1 MKKKSVSIIWGV
13 LLVAAGALFL
23 AQNFGYIGK
32 LSDQLWLIIFAG
44 LSLLFFTSYFVSGIK
59 NWGWLFPACIF
70 GALALG
76 FAMTEVGGPEEIF
89 GSAVL
94 FAIAIPFIVAFFLD
108 MRQNWW
114 ALIPAW
120 VMSVLSFIVVLSTS
134 GNDEIIGALVL
145 FAIGLPF
152 LVVYF
157 LNRTR
162 WWALIPGLI
171 MVVLSFVPLL
181 EASASDE
188 FIGALVMAGLS
199 IPFLAVYLSRREHWW
214 ALIPAGVFA
223 TISVTVLLTATRIF
237 SGKYEAF
244 YSSVFLLGLAVT
256 FGVLWLLRFRHQTE
270 WAKYPALGLAVA
282 SVVAFIFGLQWM
294 YIWPVLIVAAGGI
307 MLYFGLR
314 QKKLPPAE

>member
-1 MKKKSVSIIWGV
+1 MKTKAVNIIWGV
-13 LLVAAGALFL
+13 LLVAVGALFL

-32 LSDQLWLIIFAG
+32 ISDQLWLFIFGG

-76 FAMTEVGGPEEIF
+76 FALTEAGAADEIF
-89 GSAVL
+89 GSGIL
-94 FAIAIPFIVAFFLD
+94 FAIAIPFIVAFFLN
-108 MRQNWW
+108 MRENWW

-120 VMSVLSFIVVLSTS
+120 VMSVLSLIVVLSTS
-134 GNDEIIGALVL
+134 GNDDIIGSLVL

-181 EASASDE
+181 EARASSD
-188 FIGALVMAGLS
+188 FIGALVMAGMAL
-199 IPFLAVYLSRREHWW
+199 PFFAVYLHKREQWW
-214 ALIPAGVFA
+214 ALIPAGVFT
-223 TISVTVLLTATRIF
+223 TIAVTVLLTATRIF
-237 SGKYEAF
+237 SGRYEAI
-244 YSSVFLLGLAVT
+244 YGSIFLLGLAAT
-256 FGVLWLLRFRHQTE
+256 FGVLWLLRNRHETE
-270 WAKYPALGLAVA
+270 WAKFPALGLSATAV
-282 SVVAFIFGLQWM
+282 VVFVAGLEWM
-294 YIWPVLIVAAGGI
+294 YVWPALFVIAGAVL
-307 MLYFGLR
+307 LFFGLR
-314 QKKLPPAE
+314 PKKLPPTQ